1 MRDIIILI
9 VCVSC
14 FLIIVLAALYYYM
27 FYVKIPKEEKLL
39 ENITFDEIYQYQ

>member
-14 FLIIVLAALYYYM
+14 FLTIVLVALYYY
-27 FYVKIPKEEKLL
+27 VRIPKEDKLL
-39 ENITFDEIYQYQ
+39 DNITFDEIYIKN

>member
-14 FLIIVLAALYYYM
+14 FLIIVLVALYYY
-27 FYVKIPKEEKLL
+27 VRIPKEDKLL
-39 ENITFDEIYQYQ
+39 DNITFDEIYIKN